1 MAGSFKSSGKA
12 FSFLCLLLGLTE
24 GCSTLPDE
32 RHPRSQSSPSKT
44 AQTNPGAAAIQ
55 TVSHQE
61 IQEPLL
67 PAPDSS
73 MPLNSGPNAHPFAG
87 MPELPI
93 EGLIQEVLGR
103 NPSLAQMVAAWN
115 VALARYPQV
124 TSLEDPMLGSKLGP
138 GSFGSNTVG
147 FAYMLEVSQKIPFPG
162 KLGLR
167 GENALSEASAAG
179 HDVEDMRLQLTENVK
194 AAFYDYYRVER
205 SLEVNADSLKLW
217 EQTKKDATSRYENGK
232 VEQQDVLQADVEIGR
247 ERERRLTLEEIRKVV
262 IARINTLM
270 HLPPDADLPPP
281 PKEMAHADT
290 LPGVQALRTAALARR
305 PDLQALAK
313 RIRAEEANLGLA
325 QKQRYPD
332 FEVAAGYDSFWQEQ
346 PLRPQVAL
354 RMNMPLYAA
363 RRFGA
368 VSEAQ
373 AKIDQKHAELARQT
387 DQVNFQVQESFEK
400 VLKGEKSLVLY
411 KNTILPAAELNAKAA
426 RSSYVT
432 GKISALSRIE
442 AERNLVNLRDRYF
455 EAVADY
461 HARKATLERVIGGS
475 RAFQECVDGDHAAT
489 P

>member
-1 MAGSFKSSGKA
+1 VVLFKKRARPLSW
-12 FSFLCLLLGLTE
+12 FFILLGLPA
-24 GCSTLPDE
+24 GCSSLPSD
-32 RHPRSQSSPSKT
+32 RHPHSQSSPSKT
-44 AQTNPGAAAIQ
+44 VYDLPGANGIQ
-55 TVSHQE
+55 AVSHQE

-67 PAPDSS
+67 PTPDPAV
-73 MPLNSGPNAHPFAG
+73 PLHSGPNAHPFAG
-87 MPELPI
+87 MSELRI
-93 EGLIQEVLGR
+93 DALVQEVLGR

-115 VALARYPQV
+115 VVLARYPQV
-124 TSLEDPMLGSKLGP
+124 TSLEDPILGSKLGP
-138 GSFGSNTVG
+138 GSFGSNKVD
-147 FAYMLEVSQKIPFPG
+147 FAYIFEVSQKLPFPG
-162 KLGLR
+162 KLALR
-167 GENALSEASAAG
+167 GDSALSEASAAG

-194 AAFYDYYRVER
+194 VAFFDYYRVER

-217 EQTKKDATSRYENGK
+217 EQTKKDASTRYENGK

-270 HLPPDADLPPP
+270 HLPPDSDLPPP
-281 PKEMAHADT
+281 PKEMALVNE
-290 LPGVQALRTAALARR
+290 LPGVEALRTAALARR

-325 QKQRYPD
+325 QKERYPD
-332 FEVAAGYDSFWQEQ
+332 FEVAAGYDSFWQER
-346 PLRPQVAL
+346 PLRPQVGL

-373 AKIDQKHAELARQT
+373 ARIDQKHAELARQT

-400 VLKGEKSLVLY
+400 VRKGEKALVLY

-426 RSSYVT
+426 RSSYVA
-432 GKISALSRIE
+432 GKITALSRIE

-461 HARKATLERVIGGS
+461 NGRRATLERVIGGPL
-475 RAFQECVDGDHAAT
+475 ALVEGTDGHLIS